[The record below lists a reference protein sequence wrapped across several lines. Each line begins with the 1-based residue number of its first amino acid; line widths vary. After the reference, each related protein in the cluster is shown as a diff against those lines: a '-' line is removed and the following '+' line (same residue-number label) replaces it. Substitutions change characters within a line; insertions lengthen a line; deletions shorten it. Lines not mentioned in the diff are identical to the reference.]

1 MFEKLTK
8 KKKLLD
14 KYRPLLPEVTQNLE
28 EWFRVELTYTSNA
41 IEGNTLSRR
50 ETALVIEEGLTVEG
64 KTLKEHLEAV
74 NHKEALEF
82 TKDLVKKKKKD
93 LTEKDILSI
102 HKLILS
108 KIDDKNAGLYRV
120 VPVMIAGTNVI
131 LPNPQEVPRLMKNFF
146 TWLTVI
152 QDEHPAKIAADA
164 HFKFVS
170 IHPFID
176 GNGRVARL
184 LMNLLLTQEGYPPAF
199 IKKEERRRYLNSLEQ
214 AQLGG
219 RLDDFYNLISEAV
232 ERSLDIYLEMAS
244 GGKLKAKYRHD
255 LEHD

>member
-1 MFEKLTK
+1 MFENLTK

-14 KYRPLLPEVTQNLE
+14 KYRPLPPEVLKNLD

-50 ETALVIEEGLTVEG
+50 ETALVIEEGITVEG
-64 KTLKEHLEAV
+64 KSLREHLEAV

-82 TKDLVKKKKKD
+82 IKDLTRKTKKD
-93 LTEKDILSI
+93 LAEKDILSI
-102 HKLILS
+102 HELILS
-108 KIDDKNAGLYRV
+108 KIDDKNAGRYRK

-131 LPNPQEVPRLMKNFF
+131 LPKPQGVPHLMKNFF
-146 TWLTVI
+146 TWLITI
-152 QDEHPAKIAADA
+152 QDEHSVKIATDA
-164 HFKFVS
+164 HYKFVS

-184 LMNLLLTQEGYPPAF
+184 LMNLLLIQEGYPPAF
-199 IKKEERRRYLNSLEQ
+199 IKKQERKRYLDSLEQ

-219 RLDDFYNLISEAV
+219 SLGDFYNLIGETV
-232 ERSLDIYLEMAS
+232 ERSLDIYLEM
-244 GGKLKAKYRHD
+244 GKKCS
-255 LEHD
+255 